1 MLKKTIKNK
10 INIGSNKKKNLIR
23 NKSKKNFKKKN
34 VNKKTRKI
42 LNNVNDRKK
51 TKKNYNK
58 LVGGAELQRTDP
70 YIRGATLAHFYNG
83 IESMKDKAIPF
94 LNDYEYIVV
103 ITLALA
109 THIILI
115 GEQAADDIE
124 TFMNRP
130 NFTGPRPVDRSRLFS
145 SLEMDEQIQAYIN
158 NVFEAQ
164 DNIYFTIHR
173 DILGDIKNEFPP
185 VRIRHDFSLLMLMI
199 GMFTFFIYRKKLAI
213 PEAIIIYLRN
223 LYPDF
228 RNYKPRAKIINLNDR
243 ISTDIRVVE
252 NLVNEVKYNLT
263 RNLKSIL
270 GLR

>member
-10 INIGSNKKKNLIR
+10 INIGNNKKKHLIR
-23 NKSKKNFKKKN
+23 KSKKKFNKKI

-58 LVGGAELQRTDP
+58 LVGGAEQLQRTDP
-70 YIRGATLAHFYNG
+70 YIRGETLAHFNEG
-83 IESMKDKAIPF
+83 MLTNPPNEF
-94 LNDYEYIVV
+94 LDGYQYIVV
-103 ITLALA
+103 TTLALA

-115 GEQAADDIE
+115 GEQAAEDIE

-164 DNIYFTIHR
+164 DDIYFTIHR
-173 DILGDIKNEFPP
+173 DILGDIKNEFIP
-185 VRIRHDFSLLMLMI
+185 VRIRHDFSLLILMI
-199 GMFTFFIYRKKLAI
+199 QMFTYFIYRKKLSI
-213 PEAIIIYLRN
+213 PEAVIIYLRN
-223 LYPDF
+223 LYPTF
-228 RNYKPRAKIINLNDR
+228 RNHKPRIEIIHPDNR

-270 GLR
+270 GL